1 MICPPDKSIS
11 FHNDFLRKGNRKKI
25 KIVSRPGLVQLFNCQ
40 LLPKNLVEAEDFVD
54 PSGRV
59 ALFREEERD
68 VAKVETGFLN
78 SFMSFIST
86 GGETPMAHRQR
97 TPEEEEHAKSGMVTN

>member
-1 MICPPDKSIS
+1 MTDC
-11 FHNDFLRKGNRKKI
+11 
-25 KIVSRPGLVQLFNCQ
+25 LVQLFNCQ
-40 LLPKNLVEAEDFVD
+40 LLPKSLVEAEDFVE
-54 PSGRV
+54 GQV

-86 GGETPMAHRQR
+86 GGETPLSRQR
-97 TPEEEEHAKSGMVTN
+97 TAEEEEHAK